1 MPHPT
6 ILIPGVGTATWSG
19 VSLITDDGRTLAWR
33 TDGEM
38 YLNSALGSVESGLVR
53 TALTI
58 LSNRG
63 FVIPGYAAGE
73 G

>member
-1 MPHPT
+1 MASTT

-19 VSLITDDGRTLAWR
+19 VSLLTEDGRTLAWR

-38 YLNSALGSVESGLVR
+38 HLNSALGSVESGLVR
-53 TALTI
+53 TALHC
-58 LSNRG
+58 LAKRG
-63 FVIPGYAAGE
+63 FTIPGFAAGE